1 MTVQT
6 GQTVVFL
13 FTTRTFST
21 GVGINADATPTG
33 ILYINGTASGNAVTV
48 TGISTGLYKGSVVMP
63 TLALGDEVEVII
75 SATVGGISDKAVVW
89 GDTNDL
95 LVETTGYVKSSMYQI
110 LGTGLTETVAGY
122 IATGFK
128 QFFNVATPTST
139 MNQITNAPSA
149 GDFTATMKTA
159 IPTAVAIRTEMDSN
173 STKLANLDATISSR
187 NATTPPTVAQ
197 ITTAIF
203 TDLMSSTDMNTVGSF
218 GALIKSYINAAIGN
232 IPTTPL
238 LASNYVVPPTAV
250 AIRTE
255 MDSNSTKLSNLDATI
270 SSRNATTPPTAV
282 AIRTEMDSNS
292 TKLSNLD
299 ATVSSRLATNAYT
312 SPNNAQISVI
322 YNKLPTNNIADQN
335 FLATQIGTPVQTGAT
350 VNANLIQVLG
360 TALTQT
366 LAGYLAAGISY
377 FFNVSTP
384 TQTMNTTG
392 GGGSGPTVEQIA
404 TRLLLT
410 PANKLATNTDGSV
423 NVSGGTVNVQ
433 VLSNFNRDGTRLKLV
448 RGNDYAAANNNL
460 LTFSITNRPE
470 LIGTTAHLRFYG
482 QRLDACVSTTITNAT
497 QTVTMGDMLSDYTNQ
512 FAGGSEVQYQ
522 LNFLTPAGLTNT
534 VINGLATIIQKC

>member
-1 MTVQT
+1 M
-6 GQTVVFL
+6 
-13 FTTRTFST
+13 
-21 GVGINADATPTG
+21 
-33 ILYINGTASGNAVTV
+33 
-48 TGISTGLYKGSVVMP
+48 
-63 TLALGDEVEVII
+63 
-75 SATVGGISDKAVVW
+75 
-89 GDTNDL
+89 
-95 LVETTGYVKSSMYQI
+95 
-110 LGTGLTETVAGY
+110 
-122 IATGFK
+122 
-128 QFFNVATPTST
+128 
-139 MNQITNAPSA
+139 
-149 GDFTATMKTA
+149 
-159 IPTAVAIRTEMDSN
+159 
-173 STKLANLDATISSR
+173 
-187 NATTPPTVAQ
+187 
-197 ITTAIF
+197 
-203 TDLMSSTDMNTVGSF
+203 
-218 GALIKSYINAAIGN
+218 
-232 IPTTPL
+232 
-238 LASNYVVPPTAV
+238 
-250 AIRTE
+250 
-255 MDSNSTKLSNLDATI
+255 
-270 SSRNATTPPTAV
+270 
-282 AIRTEMDSNS
+282 
-292 TKLSNLD
+292 D